1 MNRKYFI
8 AQTDLQWL
16 FIREWW
22 IVENLVTSVLWNIFE
37 LRLIDNNSAL
47 NFKLEVFIP
56 HTVIYTETN
65 LSARNKTKWASAAC
79 CSSLQS
85 LFSNSFMHRV
95 CQYFEILPKWQNKKM
110 AICIRY
116 GMEKL
121 LQKRLIDDLCSIFKD
136 EWTQNQITPKMALWE
151 SNFSDTR
158 HLYEKWPKD
167 LPNRSKI
174 ATS

>member
-1 MNRKYFI
+1 MAEYMNRKYFI

-56 HTVIYTETN
+56 HTVICTETN

-95 CQYFEILPKWQNKKM
+95 CQYFEILPKWQNKKNGNLYKIWHGEITSKKTDRWPVLYFQRWM
-110 AICIRY
+110 NSKSVYSKDGALREQLQRY
-116 GMEKL
+116 QTSL
-121 LQKRLIDDLCSIFKD
+121 R
-136 EWTQNQITPKMALWE
+136 KMAQR
-151 SNFSDTR
+151 FT
-158 HLYEKWPKD
+158 KQV
-167 LPNRSKI
+167 
-174 ATS
+174 